1 MRSSGLFSGIGGL
14 ELGLSAAG
22 ISCDLLCENWEPAQ
36 AVLNAQFPQVQKHDD
51 VTTLNSLP
59 STTDLVVAGFPCQD
73 LSQAGR
79 TAGIGG
85 GRSGLVGHVFRL
97 IEQAKTPLVLL
108 ENVPFML
115 QLDRGGAISWLGSQ
129 FEKLGYRWAYR
140 TVDTQSFLPQRRKR
154 VLFFASKCEIKP
166 ESVLFADEATPSL
179 PSTDLDRMAH
189 GFYWTEGLRG
199 LGWAPDAVPTLKN
212 GSTVGIPSPPA
223 IMLSDGAVITPDIRD
238 AERLQG
244 FPIDWTKASE
254 TAGRS
259 SMRWS
264 LVGNAVSVP
273 VASWFAQRLI
283 APGDYDEQ
291 RCRPLQTGRSW
302 PSAASFDGRSR
313 LAFDINEY
321 PTWEDRPS
329 LEDFLQFSGRPLSE
343 RATAGFLSRTERAK
357 LRFADGFQDRL
368 REHLRRVSEAA

>member
-1 MRSSGLFSGIGGL
+1 MRATGLFSGIGGI
-14 ELGLSAAG
+14 EMGLRSAG
-22 ISCDLLCENWEPAQ
+22 ISCDLLCENWEPAIS
-36 AVLNAQFPQVQKHDD
+36 VLESRFPSIRKHAD
-51 VTTLNSLP
+51 VTTLNGLP
-59 STTDLVVAGFPCQD
+59 GSTELVVAGFPCQD

-79 TAGIGG
+79 TAGIEGS
-85 GRSGLVGHVFRL
+85 RSGLVGHVFRL
-97 IEQAKTPLVLL
+97 IEQAKTPYVLL

-115 QLDRGGAISWLGSQ
+115 QLDRGGAMRYLTKQ
-129 FEKLGYRWAYR
+129 FDDLGYRWAYR

-154 VLFFASKCEIKP
+154 VLFFASLGDIDP
-166 ESVLFADEATPSL
+166 ETVLFADQCNPEL
-179 PSTDLDRMAH
+179 PSTDLRQIAH

-223 IMLSDGAVITPDIRD
+223 ILLSSGDVITPDIRD

-244 FPIDWTKASE
+244 FPIDWTKPAE
-254 TAGRS
+254 LAHRP

-273 VASWFAQRLI
+273 VAEWFASRLI
-283 APGDYDEQ
+283 NPGEILAVDRNEFDQ
-291 RCRPLQTGRSW
+291 RRSW
-302 PSAASFDGRSR
+302 PAAATSRDGERRAVS
-313 LAFDINEY
+313 INEY
-321 PTWEDRPS
+321 PRWQHRPA
-329 LEDFLQFSGRPLSE
+329 LEDFLNFDGKPLSP

-368 REHLRRVSEAA
+368 RAHLMNVSKAA

>member
-1 MRSSGLFSGIGGL
+1 MRSTGLFSGIGGL
-14 ELGLSAAG
+14 ELGLASAG
-22 ISCDLLCENWEPAQ
+22 IYCDLLCENWEPAK
-36 AVLNAQFPQVQKHDD
+36 AVLNAKFPDTRKHDD

-59 STTDLVVAGFPCQD
+59 ATTDLVVAGFPCQD

-85 GRSGLVGHVFRL
+85 LRSGLVGHVFRL
-97 IEQAKTPLVLL
+97 IEQAKAPLVLL

-115 QLDRGGAISWLGSQ
+115 QLDRGDAVNRLANE
-129 FEKLGYRWAYR
+129 FERLGYRWAYR

-154 VLFFASKCEIKP
+154 VLFFASRCEIKP
-166 ESVLFADEATPSL
+166 EDVLFSEEAMPEL
-179 PSTDLDRMAH
+179 PNTDLHGRAH

-223 IMLSDGAVITPDIRD
+223 IMLSDGSIITPDIRD

-244 FPIDWTKASE
+244 FPIDWTKPSE
-254 TAGRS
+254 EAGRS

-273 VASWFAQRLI
+273 VASWFAHRLKS
-283 APGDYDEQ
+283 PGEFDQ
-291 RCRPLQTGRSW
+291 KRLRPLATGRSW
-302 PSAASFDGRSR
+302 PVAAHFDGVLRH
-313 LAFDINEY
+313 AVEINEY
-321 PTWEDRPS
+321 PRWEDRPS
-329 LEDFLQFSGRPLSE
+329 LEKFLKFSGRPLSE

-368 REHLRRVSEAA
+368 RAHLRRISEAA